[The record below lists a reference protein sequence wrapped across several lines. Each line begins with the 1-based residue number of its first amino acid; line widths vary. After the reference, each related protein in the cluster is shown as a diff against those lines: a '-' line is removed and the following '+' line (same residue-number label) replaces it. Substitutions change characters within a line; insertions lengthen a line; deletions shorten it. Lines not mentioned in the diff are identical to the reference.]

1 MCACVRV
8 CVCVRACVCMCI
20 CCVIEGSNLIFYFS
34 SLPRCA
40 RYRRVRARAGLDC
53 PSRRNALTSDPPE
66 SCVAVRWRFL
76 TPQHLTATLQKVAA
90 MAVLQQQQPCL
101 RMLLR
106 THVRSSDLFGQQIR
120 CDGGWKE
127 RDMRCVSA
135 NSLVSDL
142 ACTNPCLG

>member
-1 MCACVRV
+1 MCVCVYVRVCARVCVRV
-8 CVCVRACVCMCI
+8 HMLCYRRQQFNI
-20 CCVIEGSNLIFYFS
+20 LFFLS
-34 SLPRCA
+34 SQRCA